1 MGSFARVRPVLMAIL
16 KAPRSGYVKTR
27 LGRQVGFDQATRIYR
42 AMAERQLRSVPEIF
56 RIEVHYAPRG
66 AAAEMRAWL
75 GANYRYCV
83 QSGGDLGQRLAR
95 AFARGFR
102 RGGTEIIAIGADC
115 PGLDGDCLT
124 EAARRLRKSD
134 VVLGPAAD
142 GGYYLIGLR
151 RPAPH
156 LFDRIAWSSENV
168 LRQTL
173 DRVAASGL
181 SCELLSVKEDIDDL
195 ESLRRHLDGDASSA
209 LKHAW
214 PNLTHASPTYPP
226 LHPL

>member
-1 MGSFARVRPVLMAIL
+1 MAPYARIPPVVLAIL
-16 KAPRSGYVKTR
+16 KAPRPGYVKTR
-27 LGRQVGFDQATRIYR
+27 LGRQVGFDPATRIYR
-42 AMAERQLRSVPEIF
+42 AMAERQLRSVPESF

-75 GANYRYCV
+75 GANHHYCV

-95 AFARGFR
+95 AFARAFC
-102 RGGTEIIAIGADC
+102 RGGKEVIAIGADC

-124 EAARRLRKSD
+124 EAARRLKRSD

-151 RPAPH
+151 RPAPQ
-156 LFDRIAWSSENV
+156 LFEGIAWSSENV
-168 LRQTL
+168 LKQTL
-173 DRVAASGL
+173 ERVTACGL

-195 ESLRRHLDGDASSA
+195 ESLRRHVASVGRGSERA
-209 LKHAW
+209 LLAR
-214 PNLTHASPTYPP
+214 LTSP
-226 LHPL
+226 LS